1 MHRIIEGYLATFCED
16 NFISSKLEE
25 SSKFERFVNYCVL
38 RSVVAEEFDIE
49 NITTDSVDAG
59 IDGLCFLIDGE
70 VATTFDEAEALLKR
84 PKNTMSVDIFFI
96 QAKTCESYERGEIL
110 KFGDGVKDFIQDHPL
125 LPHGD
130 ILKEQKRIFD
140 LVLNNISKI
149 KTGRPNAYL
158 KYVCTST
165 NDIAAEIEATKE
177 SIINSIKTEGYFGEV
192 HFDYVGLEGL
202 IKMWEKSR
210 NSISA
215 IIPVKAYSPYPEMEG
230 ISEAYLAVVPL
241 KKYVET
247 VLMGPDGRMQPH
259 IFEENVRAFL
269 GKQNPVNKQI
279 FESLQKPSSQAKFGI
294 LNNGITIISP
304 DVRVQNDRIS
314 VSNYQIVN
322 GCQTSTVLYE
332 NYALLKDKGTIT
344 VKIVE
349 ATDLDVISEVV
360 RATNSQSKVEE
371 TQFLSYE
378 AIVRRIEKYFEST
391 EDIQN
396 KETKLYFE
404 RRNGQFRNAGIAKRR
419 IFTIQETFR
428 AVGAMFLKNP
438 EMAYR
443 YPTKMIGQ
451 NYDKLVNSKNKEI
464 IYYTAALALYRF
476 KLLASNGRIDSKYNI
491 YKWHILMILVYVGNK
506 GKKISTIQNKKIEPF
521 CNKLI
526 ALCSQPDEDC
536 LALFKEATDVIEA
549 VGFKSSRDEIRTA
562 TYTQSIISYCE
573 KNYR

>member
-1 MHRIIEGYLATFCED
+1 MHRIIEGYLSTFCED
-16 NFISSKLEE
+16 NFISSTMEE
-25 SSKFERFVNYCVL
+25 SAKFERFVNYCVL
-38 RSVVAEEFDIE
+38 RSVITEEFDVE

-59 IDGLCFLIDGE
+59 IDGICFLIDGE
-70 VATTFDEAEALLKR
+70 IATTYDEAEDLIKR
-84 PKNTMSVDIFFI
+84 PKQSISVDIFFI
-96 QAKTCESYERGEIL
+96 QAKSSDSYERGEIL
-110 KFGDGVKDFIQDHPL
+110 KFGDGVKDFIQDRPL

-130 ILKEQKRIFD
+130 VLTEQKRIFN
-140 LVLNNISKI
+140 LVLDNVSKI

-165 NDIAAEIEATKE
+165 NDVAAEIEATRK
-177 SIINSIKTEGYFGEV
+177 SIVNGVKNDGYFGEV
-192 HFDYVGLEGL
+192 TFDYVGLEGL

-215 IIPVKAYSPYPEMEG
+215 VIPVNSYSSYPEMEG

-241 KKYVET
+241 KRFVET

-279 FESLQKPSSQAKFGI
+279 LESLQKPASQAKFGI

-304 DVRVQNDRIS
+304 DVRVQNNRIS
-314 VSNYQIVN
+314 VNNYQIVN
-322 GCQTSTVLYE
+322 GCQTSTVLHE
-332 NYALLKDKGTIT
+332 NYSLLKEKATIT
-344 VKIVE
+344 VKIIE
-349 ATDLDVISEVV
+349 ASDMDVIAEVV

-378 AIVRRIEKYFEST
+378 AVVRRIEKYFEAT
-391 EDIQN
+391 EDTPC

-404 RRNGQFRNAGIAKRR
+404 RRNGQFRNAEIAKRR

-428 AVGAMFLKNP
+428 AVGAMFLKSP

-443 YPTKMIGQ
+443 YPTKMITQ
-451 NYDKLVNSKNKEI
+451 NYDKLVNPKNKEI
-464 IYYTAALALYRF
+464 VYYTAALALYRF
-476 KLLASNGRIDSKYNI
+476 KLLTSNARIDSKYNI
-491 YKWHILMILVYVGNK
+491 YKWHVLMILVYVGNK
-506 GKKISTIQNKKIEPF
+506 GKKISSIQNKKIESF
-521 CNKLI
+521 CNRMI
-526 ALCSQPDEDC
+526 ALCSQPDEEC

-549 VGFKSSRDEIRTA
+549 VGFKSSRDEIRSA
-562 TYTQSIISYCE
+562 AYTQSILDYCE